1 LHARAAADV
10 QASGGDAP
18 FVAAVAR
25 LATRKWRISRKVELR
40 SPWSTSQS
48 WLLQPRLAE
57 PPSRLDNGSD
67 HSNWPPRP
75 KSLRPPP
82 HRSRLAGR
90 FGLASSRT
98 TYEYRSH
105 RQISKGNPQ
114 SGTELLPSR
123 VIIAALN
130 STVNVTCCLSTLP
143 FSGSR
148 DAAVPE
154 LCQIAIDFFHHRWP
168 V

>member
-1 LHARAAADV
+1 M
-10 QASGGDAP
+10 
-18 FVAAVAR
+18 
-25 LATRKWRISRKVELR
+25 
-40 SPWSTSQS
+40 SQS

-57 PPSRLDNGSD
+57 PPSRPDNGSG
-67 HSNWPPRP
+67 HSSSLPGP
-75 KSLRPPP
+75 KSLRRPP
-82 HRSRLAGR
+82 HQTRLAGR
-90 FGLASSRT
+90 FGLASNRT
-98 TYEYRSH
+98 ICEYRSH

-123 VIIAALN
+123 VIIAVQN

-143 FSGSR
+143 FSGTF

-154 LCQIAIDFFHHRWP
+154 SVEFASILSTIVNP